1 MPEKEIAAVV
11 LAAGKG
17 TRMKSSLAKVLH
29 KIAGRPM
36 INHLLA
42 TLDSAGIGKTV
53 VVVAPEADDVA
64 NAVAP
69 HKTAIQ
75 KEQRGTADAVSSAYP
90 ELKDFGGDL
99 VILCGDAPLLSME
112 TLRTM
117 QQKRAE
123 GFDLVLLGFM
133 PEDCA
138 AYGRIITLSDGSVAK
153 IVEFADASEE
163 EKAVKVCNS
172 GLMFGDAQKIFSW
185 LKEVKPNN
193 AKGEYYLTDVVEIA
207 RQDGAKIGLSLA
219 KEEELLGVNTLA
231 DLARAEKVVQGQ
243 LRRKFMD
250 EGVTLLDPDTVY
262 FSYDTKIGQ
271 DVTIEPS
278 VFFGTGVSVASG
290 TVIKAFSH
298 FEEAKIGSSVNIGPF
313 SRLRPQADIGEGAH
327 IGNFVEVK
335 KSTVEK
341 GAKVNHLSY
350 IGDAR
355 VGSKANIGAGTITCN
370 YDGFTKSH
378 TDIGEGA
385 FIGSNTCLIAPV
397 SIGDGAMIGAGSAIS
412 NDVEKDA
419 LALTR
424 APQEERH
431 GWAARFR
438 ALKGKK

>member
-99 VILCGDAPLLSME
+99 VILCGDAPLLSVE

-278 VFFGTGVSVASG
+278 VFFGTGVSVDSG